1 MNWGHDQLANDLAA
15 HLRNVG
21 DRIAWTNMQLGP
33 AGSPRPDVYTI
44 PKSYA
49 KFRPLAYE
57 VKISVADFRRD
68 ITAGKWQSYLKFAS
82 GVIFAVPAGLIRKE
96 EVPAG
101 CGLIARND
109 SGWHNLKGPTLA
121 KIDTLPQEA
130 WLKLLID
137 GIGREVTRTEQSVRT
152 ANDYLVEKEIR
163 KKYGDKIG
171 QAFHDMAR
179 AQVYFEMEAAK
190 LRVSTKELEEAERE
204 RTKQAR
210 KHVEQ
215 ELAHMRQS
223 QSAFA
228 VALGLPADA
237 DGYEIASAA
246 REARQR
252 LVGNGEIERLRE
264 KLRHARRY
272 LDDGLEDLPTVDPD
286 AFQAEELL

>member
-1 MNWGHDQLANDLAA
+1 MSWGHDQLANDLAA
-15 HLRNVG
+15 HLRSVG
-21 DRIAWTNMQLGP
+21 DRIAWTDMQLGP

-96 EVPAG
+96 EIPAG

-137 GIGREVTRTEQSVRT
+137 GIGREVTRNDPVART
-152 ANDYLVEKEIR
+152 ASEFHAEEQIR
-163 KKYGDKIG
+163 KKFGEDLARALSDRG
-171 QAFHDMAR
+171 MAR
-179 AQVYFEMEAAK
+179 YRLEQETAK
-190 LRVSTKELEEAERE
+190 LKTSTKELEDAERE
-204 RTKQAR
+204 RMQHAR
-210 KHVEQ
+210 KRIEE
-215 ELAHMRQS
+215 ELAHLRYS

-228 VALGLPADA
+228 VALGLPKDA

-246 REARQR
+246 RKARER

-286 AFQAEELL
+286 AFQAEEHL